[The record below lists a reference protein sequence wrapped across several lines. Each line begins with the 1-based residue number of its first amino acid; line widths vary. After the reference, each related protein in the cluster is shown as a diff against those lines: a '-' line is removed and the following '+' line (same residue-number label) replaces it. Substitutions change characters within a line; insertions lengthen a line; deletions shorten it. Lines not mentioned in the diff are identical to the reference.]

1 MYNIKR
7 ILLIIALVLLA
18 ILIGM
23 VIYYYIFKGTGF
35 GLFLTKEPVATT
47 TIQKFPGAEVRQ
59 VTTTAE
65 VAVTP
70 GSLPTAGVIS
80 QTAPANYY
88 QPQAVSQLTSDYVI
102 FPSLSQ
108 SGDLRYHNSLDGKFY
123 RITADGQIKELNDKV
138 FYNVSQVTW
147 AKTNDKAV
155 IEYPDNSKI
164 VYDFAKNTQVSL
176 PKHWEEFSFSPAGT
190 EIAAK
195 SMGLA
200 TENRWLIT
208 TKDDGTGT
216 KTVEPMGN
224 NASQVTIDWSPSR
237 QVVAFSRTG
246 RPIGAERQ
254 QILMVG
260 LNNENFKALTVE
272 GIGFESQWSQT
283 GKKLLYSVYSS
294 RTEYKPELWV
304 VDAYGESINQNRQML
319 SINTWSNK
327 CAFGDDNSIYCAVP
341 TTLPTG
347 AGMARAVANST
358 PDYLYKIDLG
368 TGLKTPITLDKS
380 YTINEI
386 SYDAKNNKI
395 LFTDLNQ
402 TGVFEVKL

>member
-1 MYNIKR
+1 MHNIKR

-18 ILIGM
+18 ILISLA
-23 VIYYYIFKGTGF
+23 IYFYIFKGTGF
-35 GLFLTKEPVATT
+35 GLFPGGEQAVTT
-47 TIQKFPGAEVRQ
+47 TVQKFPGAEIRVI
-59 VTTTAE
+59 TTTTGTI
-65 VAVTP
+65 VTP

-102 FPSLSQ
+102 YPSLSQ
-108 SGDLRYHNSLDGKFY
+108 NGDLRYHNSLDGKFY

-147 AKTNDKAV
+147 AKTSDKAV
-155 IEYPDNSKI
+155 IGYPDNSKI

-195 SMGLA
+195 SLGLSPN
-200 TENRWLIT
+200 NRWLIT

-224 NASQVTIDWSPSR
+224 NADEVTIDWSPTK

-272 GIGFESQWSQT
+272 GMGFESQWSPT

-294 RTEYKPELWV
+294 RTEYKPELWL

-319 SINTWSNK
+319 SLNTWSDK
-327 CAFGDDNSIYCAVP
+327 CAFGDDNNIYCAVP
-341 TTLPTG
+341 STLPTG
-347 AGMARAVANST
+347 AGMARAIANST
-358 PDYLYKIDLG
+358 PDYLYKIDLSS
-368 TGLKTPITLDKS
+368 GLKTPITLDNN